1 MVPCDNKARFNN
13 VTNNLFYRDRLKD
26 KHKKNELIKLKR
38 ALGSSGTSSLDNSM
52 RINGGHIVGTV
63 GGKDN
68 FFDD

>member
-1 MVPCDNKARFNN
+1 
-13 VTNNLFYRDRLKD
+13 LKD

-52 RINGGHIVGTV
+52 RLNGGQIVGMV